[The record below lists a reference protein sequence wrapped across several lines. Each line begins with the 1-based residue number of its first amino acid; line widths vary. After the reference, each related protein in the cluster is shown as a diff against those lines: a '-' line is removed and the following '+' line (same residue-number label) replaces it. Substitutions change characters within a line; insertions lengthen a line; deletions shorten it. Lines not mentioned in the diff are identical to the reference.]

1 MQDHTPISSTNFQGL
16 YDRSVTEDVPFKYF
30 ISALNLRYEDGCFFT
45 REGSNI
51 EFPKLGIRR
60 IKQCLLEGQAPVE
73 LILDSTGSLFD
84 ATDSLVTPIMYIAGM
99 TDFSAVTLND
109 RIYISPHDGLRGL
122 PGERVYVYDGSIA
135 RPAAGI
141 RPATPITVVTGG
153 PGNIEIGVHCF
164 TVIFETQS
172 GFLSGYTMGSAHQA
186 SGGQCVNISNI
197 PLGPAGTIKR
207 HILGTR
213 TIISFNGDALNQ
225 QYHFIPNGE
234 IPDNV
239 TTIKNDVNFYDS
251 QLVEDASYLQD
262 ALDTIPAG
270 VHISTYLGSLV
281 VCGENTQPDLVR
293 VSYPGEPEN
302 FDGVEGFIR
311 FGPDGA
317 GTVENTF
324 ELRGQLF
331 VCKRTRT
338 YVTQTN
344 GESAIFWN
352 FTDIDLAKGTT
363 CHGVA
368 LIESTD
374 GSNTNDL
381 ALVCDRQGLYAF
393 TGTFNENMELSWPIT
408 KLWKRIN
415 KRALHTI
422 EAVVSSIME
431 AVYIA
436 VPLDDALTPSH
447 VLYADFSA
455 GMSAEFIRW
464 CIWKFPVPPTTIA
477 VVPEQ
482 GALSTY
488 FRYASTDLNRFD
500 RNLRNDRDEAIE
512 CHARFAY
519 TATGYPSQVNHY
531 CGVALF
537 AVGLGE
543 LELTGYS
550 LRDARV
556 FDFPRYQLRA
566 KPEFY
571 LTRGFSV
578 NTEKL
583 SVEIRNTL
591 PDQWFRVSSYT
602 IFCKPIA
609 TTRPNY
615 A

>member
-1 MQDHTPISSTNFQGL
+1 M
-16 YDRSVTEDVPFKYF
+16 
-30 ISALNLRYEDGCFFT
+30 
-45 REGSNI
+45 
-51 EFPKLGIRR
+51 
-60 IKQCLLEGQAPVE
+60 
-73 LILDSTGSLFD
+73 
-84 ATDSLVTPIMYIAGM
+84 
-99 TDFSAVTLND
+99 
-109 RIYISPHDGLRGL
+109 
-122 PGERVYVYDGSIA
+122 
-135 RPAAGI
+135 
-141 RPATPITVVTGG
+141 
-153 PGNIEIGVHCF
+153 
-164 TVIFETQS
+164 
-172 GFLSGYTMGSAHQA
+172 
-186 SGGQCVNISNI
+186 
-197 PLGPAGTIKR
+197 
-207 HILGTR
+207 
-213 TIISFNGDALNQ
+213 
-225 QYHFIPNGE
+225 
-234 IPDNV
+234 
-239 TTIKNDVNFYDS
+239 
-251 QLVEDASYLQD
+251 VEDASYLQD
-262 ALDTIPAG
+262 VLETIPAG
-270 VHISTYLGSLV
+270 VHVSTYLGSLV

-344 GESAIFWN
+344 GGENAIYWN
-352 FTDIDLAKGTT
+352 FTDIDLAKGTS

-393 TGTFNENMELSWPIT
+393 TGTFNENMELSWPIV
-408 KLWKRIN
+408 KIWKRIN
-415 KRALHTI
+415 KRAMHTI

-436 VPLDDALTPSH
+436 VPLDDASMPSH
-447 VLYADFSA
+447 VLYADFSS
-455 GMSAEFIRW
+455 GMSPDNIRW
-464 CIWKFPVPPTTIA
+464 CVWKFPVAPVSIA
-477 VVPEQ
+477 VVPDS
-482 GALSTY
+482 GSLSTY
-488 FRYASTDLNRFD
+488 FRYASEDLNRFD
-500 RNLRNDRDEAIE
+500 RNLKNDRDEAIE
-512 CHARFAY
+512 CYARFAY
-519 TATGYPSQVNHY
+519 TATGYPMQVNHY

-537 AVGLGE
+537 AIGLGE
-543 LELTGYS
+543 LELTGYT
-550 LRDARV
+550 LQDARV
-556 FDFPRYQLRA
+556 FDFPRYTLHA

-591 PDQWFRVSSYT
+591 PDQWFKVSSYT